1 MDQIQGVYWIGE
13 GGRHKRFPRR
23 LSAHYNN
30 GWELHC
36 KVAME
41 GGNKSIYIYIYI
53 GENCN
58 GQTG

>member
-1 MDQIQGVYWIGE
+1 
-13 GGRHKRFPRR
+13 
-23 LSAHYNN
+23 
-30 GWELHC
+30 
-36 KVAME
+36 VAME

>member
-23 LSAHYNN
+23 FSAHYNN

-41 GGNKSIYIYIYI
+41 GGNKSIYIYI
-53 GENCN
+53 GEICN
-58 GQTG
+58 GQIG